1 MAINGNSLSE
11 RITRWQVLAQNLR
24 ESEGLDHVAPDLQQL
39 EERMA
44 EARNVQ
50 NLLEDLRSQLRAQA
64 ARVRKL
70 AIEGDSIRARIGA
83 SLRSKHGFTSEALI
97 KYGLKPRR
105 VPRRRPKTPA
115 AVVTGPAP
123 AVKTQAADD

>member
-11 RITRWQVLAQNLR
+11 RVTRWQVVVENLR
-24 ESEGLDHVAPDLQQL
+24 EGEGFNHIAADLQRL
-39 EERMA
+39 EERIA
-44 EARNVQ
+44 EARTVQ
-50 NLLEDLRSQLRAQA
+50 NQLEDLRSQFRAQT

-70 AIEGDSIRARIGA
+70 AIEGDSLRARIGA

-97 KYGLKPRR
+97 KYGFKPLR
-105 VPRRRPKTPA
+105 VPRRRPKTPG

-123 AVKTQAADD
+123 LVKTSTAE